1 MANVKYVVTLTGD
14 EREDLLAVVDR
25 GRAPAT
31 QTRHTNILL
40 AVDWGEHAGPGMTD
54 AQAAA
59 RARIPPLRDSGP
71 VAGRVGRTSN
81 GVRLS
86 AARYTGS
93 GVERTPGDDAHS
105 GRSREHRPNLRPE
118 AGDAGSAGGVGAGGS
133 DAPSLLA
140 SSLDRPAGRRGDPLA
155 GETREGSD
163 HAGLHG
169 NTRAAGGG
177 GDLTRIVPGDVSAH
191 TPAKARR
198 RLATV
203 PGRLGF
209 VFAPRH
215 GSWPNLV
222 EGLFSR
228 TAHQMQRSD
237 PGLERGRA
245 RREGSAPPQ
254 GRRAPSRSSAG
265 GGETCW
271 TQARRPRDPSWTPSF
286 RMEQTGQVS
295 C

>member
-14 EREDLLAVVDR
+14 EREGLLAVVDR

-31 QTRHTNILL
+31 QTRHANILL
-40 AVDWGEHAGPGMTD
+40 AVDRGEHAGPGMTD

-71 VAGRVGRTSN
+71 VAGRVGRTSD

-86 AARYTGS
+86 AARYTGG

-140 SSLDRPAGRRGDPLA
+140 SSLDRPAGRRDDPLA
-155 GETREGSD
+155 GETREDSD

-177 GDLTRIVPGDVSAH
+177 GRSDADR
-191 TPAKARR
+191 ARR
-198 RLATV
+198 RVGAHPREGEAPPGHRPGPPRVRVRAQARLLAE
-203 PGRLGF
+203 PGRGPLLEDGPPDAALRSGSRAKTSPKRGF
-209 VFAPRH
+209 CATSGKASAEPIVH
-215 GSWPNLV
+215 G
-222 EGLFSR
+222 
-228 TAHQMQRSD
+228 
-237 PGLERGRA
+237 RGRDLSDTGPTT
-245 RREGSAPPQ
+245 EGPVVDTLLSDGAD
-254 GRRAPSRSSAG
+254 RAS
-265 GGETCW
+265 
-271 TQARRPRDPSWTPSF
+271 
-286 RMEQTGQVS
+286 
-295 C
+295 